1 MDTLACAAVQPCE
14 FWRLGR
20 QLDVKELA
28 KIPWARKPGDL
39 EGEVGFGSKVR
50 ELFGFHKKGMA
61 AHHLL
66 VQQLEKEVPEMFKAQ
81 KLIIEWKLVYLPG
94 PSIALH
100 HPRNSAL
107 LSATNGRHVR
117 LFTSIHRGSHT
128 AYNNAQLEVVT
139 LIQKKLGEDIAAAT
153 SEAAAHAAVRKAEMR
168 LARITE
174 RCQSELTS
182 KDARD
187 LIPLGLARGSSKEA
201 KDALKERWVTEMTLI
216 FRDIP

>member
-1 MDTLACAAVQPCE
+1 VDTLACTAVQPCE

-28 KIPWARKPGDL
+28 KIPWARKLGDL

-66 VQQLEKEVPEMFKAQ
+66 VQQLEKEVSEMFKAQ
-81 KLIIEWKLVYLPG
+81 KLIIDGKVVYLPS

-107 LSATNGRHVR
+107 LSATNGRR
-117 LFTSIHRGSHT
+117 LKLFTSIHRGSHT
-128 AYNNAQLEVVT
+128 AYNQAQIVVIRRIESE
-139 LIQKKLGEDIAAAT
+139 LSREIAAST
-153 SEAAAHAAVRKAEMR
+153 SEAAAHAAVRKAERR
-168 LARITE
+168 LARLTE
-174 RCQSELTS
+174 RCQDRLVST
-182 KDARD
+182 DARY
-187 LIPLGLARGSSKEA
+187 LIPLGLARGSSKQA
-201 KDALKERWVTEMTLI
+201 NAALMLRWETEMRLV